1 MAVKSFTM
9 TPCPAGYGLG
19 CCLDW
24 ATKEVRMDQSAIDKI
39 KTSFAR
45 QSYMTTLGAELD
57 QIKQGSV
64 SIRAPMSDH
73 ILQQHGFAHA
83 GVAFSMGDSAAGYA
97 ALTMMSAEAEVL
109 TTEMKI
115 NLLAPASGDMIIAK
129 GRVIKAGRRLI
140 IVGADVFAIKG
151 EKEKHIAILQ
161 GTMISS

>member
-1 MAVKSFTM
+1 
-9 TPCPAGYGLG
+9 
-19 CCLDW
+19 
-24 ATKEVRMDQSAIDKI
+24 MDQSVIDKI
-39 KTSFAR
+39 KASFMR

-57 QIKQGSV
+57 QIEKGTV
-64 SIRAPMSDH
+64 SIRATIADH
-73 ILQQHGFAHA
+73 ILQQHGYAHA

-97 ALTMMSAEAEVL
+97 ALTIMQAEAEVL

-151 EKEKHIAILQ
+151 QREKHIAILQ